1 MTLNISKQM
10 CYYLRKVDVLL
21 EKRRKILQKYT
32 TDYKKELKKKLI
44 LLQKKPMNT
53 TKNVKKYYEKMYNFS
68 LA

>member
-32 TDYKKELKKKLI
+32 TDYKKRFKKKLI